1 MPDWMDET
9 AIAFPNLGIYLEN
22 VPKSFSIF
30 GFEIALYGVIIAVG
44 VVLAFAI
51 ITRAAK
57 KDGMDP
63 DDFYDMGIWVL
74 VFGILG
80 ARAYYVIFSWEY
92 YKNDL
97 LSILNIRQGGLAIYG
112 GIIAGIL
119 TVIIWCRVKKK
130 DMPAML
136 DLTFIG
142 VLVGQIVGRFGNF
155 TNREVFGG
163 YTDNLFAMRLP
174 VDAVRRRDI
183 SEELASHILEGT
195 NYIQVHPTFLY
206 ESTLNLIL
214 LILVYNLRK
223 YRKFKGELSLWY
235 LGGYGIIRFFVE
247 GIRTDRLKIPGT
259 SLAVSACLGI
269 GLFTAALA
277 AEAVIRWKLKY
288 KKNTM

>member
-44 VVLAFAI
+44 VVLAFAV

-57 KDGMDP
+57 KDGIDP

-80 ARAYYVIFSWEY
+80 ARAYYVIFSWDY

-214 LILVYNLRK
+214 LILLYNLRK

-269 GLFTAALA
+269 GLFIAALA

>member
-30 GFEIALYGVIIAVG
+30 GFEIALYGIIIAVG
-44 VVLAFAI
+44 VVLAFAV

-57 KDGMDP
+57 KDGIDP

-80 ARAYYVIFSWEY
+80 ARAYYVIFSWDY

-214 LILVYNLRK
+214 LILLYNLRK

>member
-57 KDGMDP
+57 KDGIDP

>member
-214 LILVYNLRK
+214 LILLYNLRK

>member
-57 KDGMDP
+57 KDGIDP

-269 GLFTAALA
+269 GLFIAALA